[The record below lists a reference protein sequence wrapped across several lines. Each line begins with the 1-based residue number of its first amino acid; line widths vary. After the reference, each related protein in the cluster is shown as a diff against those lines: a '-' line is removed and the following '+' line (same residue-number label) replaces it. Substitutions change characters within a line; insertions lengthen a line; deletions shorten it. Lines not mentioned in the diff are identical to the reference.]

1 MDSEKRIKAL
11 ALSAG
16 GGAGSCLARW
26 RETGDVLSLFKVCGA
41 EELSLRRHRSDI
53 WIGPVLTQDAGSGVA
68 VLWSHSWRFI
78 SWLMSPPPA
87 PSVRSIDAVTGV

>member
-26 RETGDVLSLFKVCGA
+26 RETGDVLSLFKA
-41 EELSLRRHRSDI
+41 
-53 WIGPVLTQDAGSGVA
+53 WTGP
-68 VLWSHSWRFI
+68 
-78 SWLMSPPPA
+78 SP
-87 PSVRSIDAVTGV
+87 VTLNEM